1 MNDALFRSMGA
12 NPANLWVCGAP
23 RPEVTLM
30 KNLRVNVDVR
40 VDVAAILKWV
50 VVVAAILLI

>member
-1 MNDALFRSMGA
+1 MGA